1 MTRLVALT
9 LVCLSLPLFAEDW
22 PGWRGPRG
30 DGTSVEKGIP
40 LDFGPAKNVRWR
52 IDVPGSGY
60 SSPVIVGDRIF
71 LSSCDEKANTRLLLC
86 LDRAT
91 GKQRWQREVL

>member
-1 MTRLVALT
+1 MTRLVALA
-9 LVCLSLPLFAEDW
+9 LICLSLPLFAEDW

-40 LDFGPAKNVRWR
+40 LDFGPDKHVRWR

-60 SSPVIVGDRIF
+60 SSPVIVGVP
-71 LSSCDEKANTRLLLC
+71 LALGAALLGL
-86 LDRAT
+86 RAWWARRPARQPE
-91 GKQRWQREVL
+91 GEGAAA